1 MKNKCIWFL
10 GLSGA
15 GKTTLS
21 LELAKELRSLGQQV
35 VLLDGDVLRTGL
47 NSNLGFS
54 DADRSEN
61 SRRTAEVAQLF
72 LQQGFWVIVALITP
86 LEQMRQSNRK
96 ILGASYW
103 EVYVDTPLSICQSR
117 DPKGL
122 YAKVAN
128 EGLKNF
134 TGIDA
139 PFDVPN
145 NADFVLP
152 TEHVT
157 VEESIQSLLA
167 KLELP

>member
-1 MKNKCIWFL
+1 MKNKCLWFL

-35 VLLDGDVLRTGL
+35 VVLDGDVLRTGL

-54 DADRSEN
+54 DVDRSEN

-122 YAKVAN
+122 YAKVKN

-134 TGIDA
+134 TGIDS
-139 PFDVPN
+139 PFDLPKD
-145 NADFVLP
+145 ADFVLP

-167 KLELP
+167 NLELL